1 MNTTGNYTT
10 NQGDLTIDQTG
21 ENVNG
26 KYSKTGVLEGSIS
39 GNIITGIWKNS
50 GKEGLFEFVF
60 SDDLSFKGKY
70 KIGFEQGALR
80 SKWDGQITNLNN
92 TEASKDITKPVE
104 IISPDFDDDEIKFDV
119 GALIKDRGT
128 STVKEI
134 YRNSFTQLKKGSN
147 LYDMSNPAIIGLLDS
162 CLKSCLSFYEW
173 QTTKKKLEKMEEEEK
188 IADIKAGK
196 YDKKKITDA
205 EKIKYDN
212 GLYIGD
218 IDPLTR
224 SRHGYGAYI
233 WNQGDYY
240 EGNWVQGERTGKG
253 IFIWQNGKYYVG
265 DFIDGKR
272 TGIGREWDKDEF
284 SYATGKFVDG
294 KPEKPYVK
302 SYDYVKKNLSSDLAD
317 FFKTQAR
324 GLDYLKE
331 IFSNILQE
339 LPKNNLDNSNN
350 ILKNISCDFIWYISV
365 YNKKLND
372 NFGSDHK
379 ESIEQT
385 QCGVKISLESIFS
398 NTAPKMINE
407 ITQTDFNNAIYGDI
421 MSQIKP
427 LIDIFEERLQ
437 IAIESKNNLPYI
449 KFEKGNNTEL
459 YSELLKIKGYHP
471 IFVNI
476 FDVLSINYE
485 QSREDIRVIFM
496 GLGLIEQSIKK
507 RSVHDKETYWKLTEK
522 GNKMM
527 VDIKMKKLM

>member
-10 NQGDLTIDQTG
+10 NQGDLT
-21 ENVNG
+21 
-26 KYSKTGVLEGSIS
+26 
-39 GNIITGIWKNS
+39 
-50 GKEGLFEFVF
+50 
-60 SDDLSFKGKY
+60 
-70 KIGFEQGALR
+70 
-80 SKWDGQITNLNN
+80 
-92 TEASKDITKPVE
+92 
-104 IISPDFDDDEIKFDV
+104 
-119 GALIKDRGT
+119 
-128 STVKEI
+128 
-134 YRNSFTQLKKGSN
+134 
-147 LYDMSNPAIIGLLDS
+147 
-162 CLKSCLSFYEW
+162 
-173 QTTKKKLEKMEEEEK
+173 
-188 IADIKAGK
+188 
-196 YDKKKITDA
+196 

-350 ILKNISCDFIWYISV
+350 ILKNISYDFIWYISV
-365 YNKKLND
+365 YNKTLTD
-372 NFGSDHK
+372 YFGSDHK

-407 ITQTDFNNAIYGDI
+407 ITQTDFNNAISGDI